1 MFGCLAQTCP
11 LSLLG
16 KVSKAHLARQG
27 EPIWLSSKARES
39 PPCPNSNQ
47 TKLHAFFST
56 FLGKARQGWAR
67 ELNMPLI
74 GNSLTSLSPNVATA
88 MIHSVV

>member
-1 MFGCLAQTCP
+1 
-11 LSLLG
+11 LLG
-16 KVSKAHLARQG
+16 EESQSG
-27 EPIWLSSKARES
+27 SPSKARES

-47 TKLHAFFST
+47 TKLHAFFSST
-56 FLGKARQGWAR
+56 LLGKARQGWAR

-88 MIHSVV
+88 MIHSAV